1 MEIKIF
7 YALISLLIIST
18 GTVFAQEPTNGVT
31 VNVQTDA
38 AHYIEGDIIVISGKV
53 QPVLPNTPIVLQLF
67 LEESLVDIAQLS
79 VAQDGTFS
87 HTVIAEGQL
96 WKNQGDYLVRASYEA
111 GGGIIAEAEFSFSP
125 KSELGETTTTFDVG
139 VEGYGSFDVEY
150 TIKGGTVIDMIV
162 DPQVFSII
170 VRIESTDSGT
180 ISLDLPSEL
189 IVAEKQDGKDDT
201 FIILIDGMEVA
212 YQESVIHLDSRVI
225 TINFEEGDSD
235 IEIIGTYVV
244 PEFGTIVMM
253 ILIAGIMTVILTSRN
268 KFQIKI

>member
-96 WKNQGDYLVRASYEA
+96 WKNQ
-111 GGGIIAEAEFSFSP
+111 
-125 KSELGETTTTFDVG
+125 
-139 VEGYGSFDVEY
+139 
-150 TIKGGTVIDMIV
+150 
-162 DPQVFSII
+162 
-170 VRIESTDSGT
+170 
-180 ISLDLPSEL
+180 
-189 IVAEKQDGKDDT
+189 
-201 FIILIDGMEVA
+201 
-212 YQESVIHLDSRVI
+212 
-225 TINFEEGDSD
+225 
-235 IEIIGTYVV
+235 
-244 PEFGTIVMM
+244 
-253 ILIAGIMTVILTSRN
+253 
-268 KFQIKI
+268 